1 MSSNAPAGLPDAGNS
16 RTRSFDDS
24 PALAAQAAEMLR
36 SPRTMLP
43 LGVDEVQ
50 HIVRQMRLVSAP
62 RGTLLFREGD
72 ESRSNHMLLLLEGE
86 VSVESAA
93 APGTQA
99 VAISVLGPG
108 SIIGE
113 MAMIDG
119 APRSAN
125 CSAMSN
131 VLAAGLSRQGL
142 ERLLQDHPLAAAKL
156 LLVLSQFTAERL
168 RALSQQLQIYAQL
181 NDELRAAQAAGRSA

>member
-1 MSSNAPAGLPDAGNS
+1 MSSNAPAGQLDSSHS

-24 PALAAQAAEMLR
+24 PALAAQATDMLR
-36 SPRTMLP
+36 APRTMLP
-43 LGVDEVQ
+43 LSADDAQ

-93 APGTQA
+93 APGAHA
-99 VAISVLGPG
+99 VAISVLGAG

-125 CSAMSN
+125 CSAITN

-142 ERLLQDHPLAAAKL
+142 ERLLLEQPLAAAKL

-168 RALSQQLQIYAQL
+168 RALGQQLQIYAQL
-181 NDELRAAQAAGRSA
+181 NDEMRAGRAAGSSS